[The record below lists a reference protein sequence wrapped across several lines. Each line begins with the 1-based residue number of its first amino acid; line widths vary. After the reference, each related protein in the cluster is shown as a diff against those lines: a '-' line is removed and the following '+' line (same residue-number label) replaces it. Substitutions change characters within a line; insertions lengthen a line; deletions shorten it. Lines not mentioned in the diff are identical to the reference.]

1 MYISKLDDIVND
13 YNNIYH
19 STIKMKSVEVKSS
32 TYTDFGIEN
41 NEKAPKF
48 KVGDNVRISNIK
60 RVLQKVI
67 LPIRLKKTL

>member
-1 MYISKLDDIVND
+1 
-13 YNNIYH
+13 
-19 STIKMKSVEVKSS
+19 MKSVEVKSS